1 MSLYQLS
8 AAFTALASATFFL
21 MAARVSRDR
30 WIRSMQIVWAVVML
44 VAATGYLFL
53 LFTELDAEVLAVSRM
68 LTPVGWGALAIMAAR
83 MVVRRHE

>member
-8 AAFTALASATFFL
+8 AAFTALASMVFFV
-21 MAARVSRDR
+21 MAARVTHDK
-30 WIRSMQIVWAVVML
+30 WIRSMQVLWAIVML
-44 VAATGYLFL
+44 VSATGYLFIV
-53 LFTELDAEVLAVSRM
+53 FTELDAEVIAISRM

>member
-8 AAFTALASATFFL
+8 AAFTALASMVFFV
-21 MAARVSRDR
+21 MAARVTQDK
-30 WIRSMQIVWAVVML
+30 WIRSMQVLWAIVML
-44 VAATGYLFL
+44 VSATGYLFIV
-53 LFTELDAEVLAVSRM
+53 FTELDAEVIAISRM